1 MHTQA
6 AIVIIS
12 TLHFIRKLPLSS
24 LALCISYASCYLPLL
39 LTLRTLKQIF
49 LYIVCRIGGFKKT
62 GRLFLLSLLLFS
74 IAFHNNASAQ
84 AKQKK
89 PQIKSFSKKL
99 FVGKSYY
106 VKVKNRPKKSTLS
119 YSLSKTSRAKINK
132 KTGQLTT
139 RKSGKITIRVRIKS
153 KNRKYKSLH
162 KSVQIYEQTKTSK
175 ISGVKR

>member
-1 MHTQA
+1 MN
-6 AIVIIS
+6 
-12 TLHFIRKLPLSS
+12 TL
-24 LALCISYASCYLPLL
+24 
-39 LTLRTLKQIF
+39 
-49 LYIVCRIGGFKKT
+49 FKKT

-132 KTGQLTT
+132 KTGKLTT
-139 RKSGKITIRVRIKS
+139 RNTNHSINLSKFTNRLIHQKFLANSCQTPLLKLVQRSTHGITLLCYTAVVYCCK
-153 KNRKYKSLH
+153 KK
-162 KSVQIYEQTKTSK
+162 
-175 ISGVKR
+175 